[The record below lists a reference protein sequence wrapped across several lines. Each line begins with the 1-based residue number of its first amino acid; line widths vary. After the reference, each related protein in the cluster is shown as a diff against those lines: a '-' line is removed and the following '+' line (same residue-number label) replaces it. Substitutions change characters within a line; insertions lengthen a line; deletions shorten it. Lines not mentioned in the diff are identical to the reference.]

1 MGCLKLQYYSKQE
14 PFFLKLVKLDK
25 EGDAKV
31 VQSWLSVDP
40 MAEKGPFVSPYVY
53 CFNNPIKLV
62 DSDGKWP
69 GDPPYSQIFTP
80 EQNEKYGPAVGK
92 YALQATAITASFVFP
107 VLRIG
112 MIAQGVSVGSI
123 GAGAAF
129 GEMALIQIPL
139 LNKAYSDVVG
149 GGQKGNIF
157 PSQFLYSIQEDKPAS
172 VLDAGYSLYT
182 VGKGINTKTPEDI
195 LSETNNIYGAII
207 DVKTAYNTI
216 KPSSNS
222 PTNTSTATSTGTNLS
237 NANGPNK
244 SDQKEDSI
252 PFRNVK
258 SYNIPKDNVGFG
270 NID

>member
-1 MGCLKLQYYSKQE
+1 
-14 PFFLKLVKLDK
+14 
-25 EGDAKV
+25 
-31 VQSWLSVDP
+31 
-40 MAEKGPFVSPYVY
+40 
-53 CFNNPIKLV
+53 
-62 DSDGKWP
+62 
-69 GDPPYSQIFTP
+69 
-80 EQNEKYGPAVGK
+80 
-92 YALQATAITASFVFP
+92 
-107 VLRIG
+107 

-157 PSQFLYSIQEDKPAS
+157 PSQFLYSIQEDKLAS
-172 VLDAGYSLYT
+172 VIDAGYSLYN
-182 VGKGINTKTPEDI
+182 VGTNIKPKSAMDI
-195 LSETNNIYGAII
+195 YSKENDVFEAAI

-222 PTNTSTATSTGTNLS
+222 PTNTSTATTTGNSLS
-237 NANGPNK
+237 NPNGSNK
-244 SDQKEDSI
+244 PVQKEDSI